1 MIYEVTMEKRDLID
15 LIKSIRQ
22 LKSQIAIARGLEL
35 TDDETKI
42 IEDALIDLK
51 KEIDKEN

>member
-1 MIYEVTMEKRDLID
+1 MEKRDLID

-42 IEDALIDLK
+42 IEDALIGLK